1 MQTIVKT
8 VGDTN
13 MGQTMTVADL
23 WEQWRTIN
31 EEIENLKYR
40 RAQLDEEMQEAVEER
55 NEIVRQIEAEQGE
68 IDWGW

>member
-1 MQTIVKT
+1 
-8 VGDTN
+8 